1 MDTINQILEAANKEP
16 VSLMAHKDNKYLRG
30 FMESAYLP
38 EKKMNLPEG
47 LPPYK
52 ENKQHEEQLRGT
64 FWQIAKKIDIFQRK
78 DLTPFRQELLFM
90 QALESLP
97 ESETKIFIAAKDQNL
112 NSVFKKLTHKKLQ
125 EIGYFV

>member
-1 MDTINQILEAANKEP
+1 MDTINQILEAANKDP
-16 VSLMAHKDNKYLRG
+16 VSLMAHKDNKYLRA
-30 FMESAYLP
+30 FMEAAYVP

-64 FWQIAKKIDIFQRK
+64 FWQIAKKIDIFQRT
-78 DLTPFRQELLFM
+78 DLKPFRQELLFM

-97 ESETKIFIAAKDQNL
+97 ESEAKIFAAAKDQNL
-112 NSVFKKLTHKKLQ
+112 PALFKKLTLKKLQ
-125 EIGYFV
+125 EIGYFA